1 MSNIKKPINE
11 IISNLSPTPDQS
23 SRDSQ
28 EKLRCD
34 RCRVDL
40 PEDRKFN
47 SYCDKCGDERRRQ
60 IEARSRIS
68 LEREIPPKFIRDD
81 IPLERRFK
89 EYVPRCQRG
98 LYLHGK
104 TGTGK
109 TQTAALIAL
118 ESIKAGRIKG
128 ENWAFLNY
136 PKFIMRLQA
145 SFKDKTGESADDL
158 LSRYADIPYL
168 IIDDLGAEKPTEF
181 VRQST
186 YFLINEREMYERF
199 TIITSNFSLK
209 YLDENIDPRIA
220 SRIAGM
226 ADIVEMGG
234 GDKRLLKSTQKR
246 D

>member
-1 MSNIKKPINE
+1 
-11 IISNLSPTPDQS
+11 
-23 SRDSQ
+23 
-28 EKLRCD
+28 
-34 RCRVDL
+34 
-40 PEDRKFN
+40 
-47 SYCDKCGDERRRQ
+47 
-60 IEARSRIS
+60 
-68 LEREIPPKFIRDD
+68 
-81 IPLERRFK
+81 
-89 EYVPRCQRG
+89 
-98 LYLHGK
+98 
-104 TGTGK
+104 
-109 TQTAALIAL
+109 
-118 ESIKAGRIKG
+118 
-128 ENWAFLNY
+128 
-136 PKFIMRLQA
+136 MRLQA